1 MKESDIQRLIQIELS
16 KHATFFRVN
25 VGQAWTGEEVIHTA
39 GGGVYLPKARR
50 FSTGLPVG
58 CSDLLGVVPVFITPE
73 MVGQTIGR
81 AAFIEVK
88 TPTGRIRPEQEQF
101 LAVMRSRGAVAGI
114 ARSPAEAVKIIE
126 MDR

>member
-1 MKESDIQRLIQIELS
+1 M
-16 KHATFFRVN
+16 
-25 VGQAWTGEEVIHTA
+25 
-39 GGGVYLPKARR
+39 
-50 FSTGLPVG
+50 
-58 CSDLLGVVPVFITPE
+58 GVVPVFVTPA

-101 LAVMRSRGAVAGI
+101 LMMMRARGAKAGV
-114 ARSPAEAVKIIE
+114 ARSPAEAVAIIE